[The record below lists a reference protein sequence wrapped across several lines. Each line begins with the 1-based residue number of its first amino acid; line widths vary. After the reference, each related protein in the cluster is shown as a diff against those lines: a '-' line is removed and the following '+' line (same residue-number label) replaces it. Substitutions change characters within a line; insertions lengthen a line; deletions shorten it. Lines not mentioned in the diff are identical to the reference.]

1 MQTFNADIV
10 ELENSIPENI
20 MTSTSVMKK
29 FKKLKKFSKKCEKS
43 IDDMSSLKTNILTG
57 SKLLEFYVQDLLDL
71 AQIRSGKIVK
81 NIERTDINDLL
92 REIIQT

>member
-1 MQTFNADIV
+1 
-10 ELENSIPENI
+10 
-20 MTSTSVMKK
+20 
-29 FKKLKKFSKKCEKS
+29 
-43 IDDMSSLKTNILTG
+43 MSSLKTNILTG